1 MKKIFIISAILAM
14 FCAFDTAYAESGDI
28 IGHVYSTDILAV
40 IGGNEVP
47 AYNIGGR
54 TAVVIEDLSNEQF
67 GYPFSFAYDNSSRLL
82 TVSGTSPHKTDSHV
96 SRGTVGEITGDVL
109 ETDIKVL
116 FNGSYIQGYNIGGKT
131 AVCIEDMGDLTDS
144 PNEAYGYSKYAA
156 KYEWN
161 GEGRTISLDFAASAP
176 PETPLIS
183 LVHQIHCTLDGNVLT
198 VKYDDM
204 NEFYSDITCTP
215 MAEKYVIKP
224 LYLVFDGKSDSAE
237 EIGIC
242 YSTDVFTTEININ
255 FEWLAERINAYKAE
269 HKKSYTYDEV
279 LKMFGDDKNFTT
291 LESVDIDGYTV
302 LLVKDLKR
310 AEAKEDNC
318 IALAAVKE
326 NGEFIIMTYSTE
338 YQDMHITKT
347 KDTLT
352 DDTLIEF
359 TEFPVADPHGQAV
372 TLRTVVCP
380 ADYFKD

>member
-1 MKKIFIISAILAM
+1 MKKFFIISAILAM
-14 FCAFDTAYAESGDI
+14 LCAFKTAYAESGDI
-28 IGHVYSTDILAV
+28 IGHIYSTDILAV

-54 TAVVIEDLSNEQF
+54 TAVIIEDLSNEQF
-67 GYPFSFAYDNSSRLL
+67 GYPFFFTYDDSSRLL
-82 TVSGTSPHKTDSHV
+82 TVSGTSPKKTDSRV
-96 SRGTVGEITGDVL
+96 SRGTVGEISGDVL

-131 AVCIEDMGDLTDS
+131 AVCIEDMGDVTDS
-144 PNEAYGYSKYAA
+144 PNEAYGYSKYVAR
-156 KYEWN
+156 YEWN
-161 GEGRTISLDFAASAP
+161 GEDRTISLDFAASAP
-176 PETPLIS
+176 PETPFIS
-183 LVHQIHCTLDGNVLT
+183 LVPQMHYTLDGNVLT

-204 NEFYSDITCTP
+204 HEFGSDITCTP
-215 MAEKYVIKP
+215 MADKYVIKP
-224 LYLVFDGKSDSAE
+224 LYIVFDGESDAAE
-237 EIGIC
+237 EVGIC
-242 YSTDVFTTEININ
+242 YSTDIFTTEFNIN
-255 FEWLAERINAYKAE
+255 YEWLAERINAYKAE
-269 HKKSYTYDEV
+269 HKKSYSYDEV

-302 LLVKDLKR
+302 LLVKDLTL

-326 NGEFIIMTYSTE
+326 NGEFIIMTYCME

-347 KDTLT
+347 KDALT

-359 TEFPVADPHGQAV
+359 TEFPVADPHGQAK
-372 TLRTVVCP
+372 TLRTVVRP